1 MTELLSYDFMQRAL
15 LAAVLVGLVAPLVGV
30 FLVQRRLSLI
40 GDGMGHVALA
50 GVAVGLLTNV
60 APVWTALVAAVLA
73 AAAIE
78 AIRASGRTQG
88 DVALAVIFY
97 GGIAAGVVIISKSSQ
112 GTPANL
118 TAYLFGAITT
128 VKASDLWVFA
138 VLAVLVILTT
148 WLLRPRLFAVASDE
162 EYARAMGMPVL
173 ALNIALAVLTAV
185 TVVVSMRI
193 VGLLLISALMI
204 VPVAAAQLIGSSF
217 RATMRWAVV
226 IGLVCSV
233 GGVVVSYE
241 ADTPSG
247 GTIVVLAILVFVA
260 ASVGRAV
267 VTRVRAK
274 QHERAETHVHEHGP
288 ECGHPAVAHHGHV
301 DYLHDGHRHAP
312 HEGHYDEHDGVHAT
326 AGEPPHQAGT
336 PAQEK
341 AGQP

>member
-1 MTELLSYDFMQRAL
+1 M
-15 LAAVLVGLVAPLVGV
+15 
-30 FLVQRRLSLI
+30 
-40 GDGMGHVALA
+40 
-50 GVAVGLLTNV
+50 
-60 APVWTALVAAVLA
+60 
-73 AAAIE
+73 
-78 AIRASGRTQG
+78 
-88 DVALAVIFY
+88 
-97 GGIAAGVVIISKSSQ
+97 
-112 GTPANL
+112 
-118 TAYLFGAITT
+118 
-128 VKASDLWVFA
+128 FA

-260 ASVGRAV
+260 ASVGR
-267 VTRVRAK
+267 R
-274 QHERAETHVHEHGP
+274 
-288 ECGHPAVAHHGHV
+288 CGHPGPARSSTSGPRSTRTST
-301 DYLHDGHRHAP
+301 GPHAATRRW
-312 HEGHYDEHDGVHAT
+312 HTTATWTTSTTAT
-326 AGEPPHQAGT
+326 ATHRTRVTTTSTTGFTPPRASRPTRPGPRRRRRRASRDGTDRASSPAHPAAG
-336 PAQEK
+336 
-341 AGQP
+341 GRG